1 MPRKA
6 PKEVIE
12 HRLTLGDYERK
23 QLEQTVNAYQVD
35 KALENVPNILLGAGV
50 LLAGGGLALG
60 GYSAWVWLTGDK
72 FIDKIRNATFDGLD
86 NVFGTLFEASAGY
99 DPIEHIRDR
108 QDLRR
113 EFNTVIADIDQYCS
127 TGSRNYD
134 EGKCQVAYA
143 RREEL
148 IVRREQLEA
157 KQQEEKDQAKQS
169 GDYGLGDNPVE
180 WLTYPFRFYGNL
192 LGLND
197 D

>member
-23 QLEQTVNAYQVD
+23 QLEQTVNAYQTD
-35 KALENVPNILLGAGV
+35 KYLENIPNILLGAGV
-50 LLAGGGLALG
+50 TLAGAGLALG
-60 GYSAWVWLTGDK
+60 GYTAWVWLTGDK
-72 FIDKIRNATFDGLD
+72 FIEKVKNATFDGLD
-86 NVFGTLFEASAGY
+86 ATFGTLFQAAGGY

-108 QDLRR
+108 QELRR

-148 IVRREQLEA
+148 ILKREELEK
-157 KQQEEKDQAKQS
+157 KQQEEKDAAKES
-169 GDYGLGDNPVE
+169 GDYGVGDNPVE
-180 WLTYPFRFYGNL
+180 WITYPFRFYGNL

-197 D
+197 